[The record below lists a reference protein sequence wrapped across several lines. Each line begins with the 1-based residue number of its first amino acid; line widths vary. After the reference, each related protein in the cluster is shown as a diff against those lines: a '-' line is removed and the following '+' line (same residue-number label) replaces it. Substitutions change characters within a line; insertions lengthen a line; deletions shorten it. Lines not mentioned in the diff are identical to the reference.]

1 MLKPARVELRADRHA
16 DWEAVIQLGKDGEFV
31 DLTGATIEAAV
42 RNYPDAP
49 AAPLVDL
56 QPVMDVSDQGTN
68 IVDAATGQLSLRI
81 LKAAFEAMPASHDP
95 AAHRRFAWDLRVT
108 YSDGFSEVFLYGP
121 FYLYPGVV
129 RDA

>member
-16 DWEAVIQLGKDGEFV
+16 DWEAVIQLGTDGEFV
-31 DLTGATIEAAV
+31 DLTGCTVEAAV

-49 AAPLVDL
+49 STALIDL
-56 QPVMDVSDQGTN
+56 QPAVDPDEGTH
-68 IVDAATGQLSLRI
+68 IVNALTGEIALRI
-81 LKAAFEAMPASHDP
+81 NKTTLETLPVSHDP
-95 AAHRRFAWDLRVT
+95 AAHRRFAWDLRIT
-108 YSDGFSEVFLYGP
+108 YGDGFREVFLYGP